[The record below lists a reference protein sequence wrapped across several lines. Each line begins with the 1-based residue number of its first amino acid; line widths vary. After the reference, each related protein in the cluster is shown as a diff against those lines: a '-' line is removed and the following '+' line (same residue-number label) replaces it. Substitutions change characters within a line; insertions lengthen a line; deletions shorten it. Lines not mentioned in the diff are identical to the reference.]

1 MKDQRIYLQHIIE
14 RIGWI
19 EEYTSIGRDQFL
31 ASRMAQDATLR
42 QLQVM
47 AESTQRI
54 SADLKDQYPEVDWRA
69 LLGFR
74 SVLVHNYL
82 GVDMDGVY
90 LAIQMHLPVLK
101 AAVESMFSTL

>member
-14 RIGWI
+14 CIRWI

-69 LLGFR
+69 LSGFR
-74 SVLVHNYL
+74 NVLVHNYL

-90 LAIQMHLPVLK
+90 SAIQMHLPALK
-101 AAVESMFSTL
+101 AAVESMFSTI

>member
-1 MKDQRIYLQHIIE
+1 MKDDRPYLEHILECIE
-14 RIGWI
+14 SIV
-19 EEYTSIGRDQFL
+19 EYTSIGRDQFL

-69 LLGFR
+69 LSGFR
-74 SVLVHNYL
+74 NVR
-82 GVDMDGVY
+82 
-90 LAIQMHLPVLK
+90 AK
-101 AAVESMFSTL
+101 K

>member
-14 RIGWI
+14 CIGWI
-19 EEYTSIGRDQFL
+19 EEYTSTGRDQFL

-69 LLGFR
+69 LSGFR
-74 SVLVHNYL
+74 NVLVHDYL
-82 GVDMDGVY
+82 GVDMDEVY
-90 LAIQMHLPVLK
+90 SAIQLHLPALK
-101 AAVESMFSTL
+101 AAVESMLDAL

>member
-14 RIGWI
+14 CIRWI

-69 LLGFR
+69 LSGFR
-74 SVLVHNYL
+74 NVLVHNYL

-90 LAIQMHLPVLK
+90 SAIRMHLPALK
-101 AAVESMFSTL
+101 AAVESMFSTI